1 MTTALSPLLLGVVS
15 GGTTAQA
22 GCTSSGDVLMVSCN
36 RLLVSAVPVKG
47 TSSITI
53 DSVTS
58 RGIDVYP
65 TIFSRAPLDV
75 TVNIVGTT
83 DVYRANYPAFAW
95 ATARENADL
104 SVVIGPDVTLRSDQ
118 LFAAVWLRNEVS
130 GNLSVN
136 NAGTV
141 IAKGVEQDGI
151 SLTTH
156 IGNVSLINS
165 GKVTATRGRGLY
177 ADGNYA
183 GTDPVTVS
191 IVNSGEVVSSLAG
204 ARAINYNGLA
214 SIDNSGTVES
224 KYRQALVAWSASGP
238 ASIAN
243 SGTVTAKD
251 DSGVVAWTETGDA
264 TIINSGTVIARDD
277 SSHADLGDGGHHG
290 LYTKIWTA
298 GVTTIENQL
307 GGIVQADQTGILATS
322 ASGAITITQAGSVTG
337 AQGIVASTGS
347 GAVTVTNSGTITATG
362 IGVSFDG
369 TTNSLVNSG
378 TITTNSATDA
388 AIVTGNGN
396 STIVNSGVIANTGGG
411 AAILFGNGTNRLVVD
426 AINPNIQGVVQA
438 GTGDN
443 TLVLDSATAASL
455 AMLSFGPTGQFRDFD
470 FIEKTGTGALTLSGN
485 GSGFTGTMLVKDGK
499 LVVNSDSG
507 TSAVTVYSG
516 ASLSGSG
523 TVGTTDMQSGSTISP
538 GNSPGTLTVAGNY
551 HQASGAT
558 YQAELVPGSTVSDK
572 IAVSGKATIDNG
584 AILNVTR
591 YGAGSYVPDARYTV
605 LSANGGVSGTY
616 TLTGDTYVSAF
627 YALMATYDPT
637 HVYVDAVQIR
647 AFADAAATAN
657 QRAAANG
664 LQSVPVGNGLRTAVS
679 SLTSDSAARTA
690 FDQVSGEAYA
700 SAKTALLD
708 DSRFV
713 REATTQQ
720 VQSARRG
727 PDTSVWTRG
736 YGSWATTDGNGNAAG
751 VRRSTGGVL
760 FGADGD
766 VLDGVRLGLVGG
778 YGHTS
783 ISLDGGR
790 GSVSGDTYS
799 IGAYGGGNLNAFA
812 LSLGVNHAWHD
823 LTSNRNVALS
833 GFADRMMADYN
844 ARTTQVYGDIGY
856 DVELGRA
863 ALQPF
868 AGFAYVNLATSGFT
882 EKGGAAALTSASDT
896 IDAAFTTLGLRAKGA
911 FDVGTTVLTANGMV
925 GWRHTL
931 NHVTPTATNAFAG
944 GGAFTVSGV
953 PLAQDVAVFEAGL
966 GTALTPTT
974 AISVN
979 YSGQVGTGI
988 SDQGVRANLRVT
1000 F

>member
-1 MTTALSPLLLGVVS
+1 MTTALSQLLIGAVS
-15 GGTTAQA
+15 GTAAQA
-22 GCTSSGDVLMVSCN
+22 GCSATGNVVMVSCN
-36 RLLVSAVPVKG
+36 RLLVSAAPVKG

-53 DSVTS
+53 DSVKS
-58 RGIDVYP
+58 LGIDLYP
-65 TIFSRAPLDV
+65 SIFSTAPLDV
-75 TVNIVGTT
+75 TVNIVGKT
-83 DVYRANYPAFAW
+83 DVYRPLYPAFAW
-95 ATARENADL
+95 ATARANADL
-104 SVVIGPDVTLRSDQ
+104 SVIIGPEVTLRSDQ

-141 IAKGVEQDGI
+141 IANGVEQDGI

-156 IGNVSLINS
+156 IGNVSLTNS
-165 GKVTATRGRGLY
+165 GKVTAARGRGLY

-183 GTDPVTVS
+183 GTDPSTVS
-191 IVNSGEVVSSLAG
+191 IVNSGEVTSQLAG

-224 KYRQALVAWSASGP
+224 KYRQGLVAWSNNGP
-238 ASIAN
+238 ATITN

-251 DSGVVAWTETGDA
+251 DSAIVAWTETGDVS
-264 TIINSGTVIARDD
+264 IVNSGTAISRDNA
-277 SSHADLGDGGHHG
+277 SHADLGSGHYG
-290 LYTKIWTA
+290 LYTNVGTS
-298 GVTTIENQL
+298 GQTTIENQL
-307 GGIVQADQTGILATS
+307 GGVVEAAQVGILATS
-322 ASGAITITQAGSVTG
+322 ASGGITITQAGSVTA
-337 AQGIVASTGS
+337 AQGIVASTGNGVVS
-347 GAVTVTNSGTITATG
+347 VTNSGTITATG
-362 IGVSFDG
+362 TGASLDG

-378 TITTNSATDA
+378 TITTSSATEA

-396 STIVNSGVIANTGGG
+396 STITNSGTIANTGGG
-411 AAILFGNGTNRLVVD
+411 AAIQFGSGTNRLILNAAD
-426 AINPNIQGVVQA
+426 PNIQGVVQA

-443 TLVLDSATAASL
+443 TLVLNATSAASL
-455 AMLSFGPTGQFRDFD
+455 AMLSFGATGQFHDFD
-470 FIEKTGTGALTLSGN
+470 FIEKSGSSTLTLSGN

-499 LVVNSDSG
+499 LIVNSDSG

-523 TVGTTDMQSGSTISP
+523 TVGTIDMQSGSTISP

-558 YQAELVPGSTVSDK
+558 YLAELVPGSTVSDK
-572 IAVSGKATIDNG
+572 IAVTGTATIDNG

-591 YGAGSYVPDARYTV
+591 YGAGAYLPDVRYTV
-605 LSANGGVSGTY
+605 LSATGGVSGSY

-664 LQSVPVGNGLRTAVS
+664 LQSVPIGNGLRSAVS
-679 SLTSDSAARTA
+679 ALTSDSAARTA

-736 YGSWATTDGNGNAAG
+736 YGSWATADGNGNATG
-751 VRRSTGGVL
+751 VRRTTGGVL

-766 VLDGVRLGLVGG
+766 VFDTLRLGLVGG
-778 YGHTS
+778 YGYTS
-783 ISLDGGR
+783 VNLDGGR

-799 IGAYGGGNLNAFA
+799 IGAYGGSDLNGIT
-812 LSLGVNHAWHD
+812 LSFGANHAWHT
-823 LTSNRNVALS
+823 LTSSRNVVLS
-833 GFADRMMADYN
+833 GFADRLVADYN
-844 ARTTQVYGDIGY
+844 ARTTQVYGDVGY
-856 DVELGRA
+856 NIELGRA

-896 IDAAFTTLGLRAKGA
+896 IDAAFTTLGLRAKGG
-911 FDVGTTVLTANGMV
+911 FDVGSTALTANGMV

-931 NHVTPTATNAFAG
+931 NHVIPTATNAFAG
-944 GGAFTVSGV
+944 GGAFTVWGV

-966 GTALTPTT
+966 GTALTPTA

-979 YSGQVGTGI
+979 YSGQVGTGV